1 MKRYKV
7 THIMNKKQ
15 LGLILVAGLF
25 CATANAVDLEATG
38 LAGSPVGT
46 VMIAN
51 ENEIDSKDGTTVSGA
66 AYNVTG
72 KVGFIIPEG
81 ATYYVRIDLGGSA
94 TFGEDPTTNFD
105 NEAGDSEITA
115 SRASGGDGK
124 NYVILSVGGAVTDDT
139 DWTLNETDY
148 SLKSRAAV
156 DFSYK
161 LYENP
166 SDAIAG
172 ESDGALAQDSAA
184 FIRFADATSM
194 AGKASNAALIDVG
207 ESSTKFERKS
217 TKTHIM
223 EINIL
228 NSKGTQVSVDDST
241 VAINL
246 EAVVDKI
253 TLVATGD
260 FNAVKEIKDGDKVTT
275 AGGKVWLDKDDK
287 CTPATPGVD
296 GNEDG
301 DFTDPEDT
309 AANATGDLIG
319 SVATFNDAYLEAT
332 VVITNIEHVDDEDP
346 VVPANPG
353 YFGDIAK
360 AFLCMQTN
368 GKTTIPEITYTGE
381 LSMTAND
388 DYEAIDDV
396 DFTGS
401 KLQKNSESVVLDFL
415 LTPGGV
421 FRNMVRL
428 TNTSNVDGSDLMVTL
443 TNDGGDEVTFS
454 LGDVEGVSSDL
465 GPRASTP
472 LININLLYAAAQ
484 AVELDEDEEM
494 FTVEGDGMGDKLRAR
509 FEGNVLAG
517 SLRAQALSVSTDNT
531 TFFTF

>member
-25 CATANAVDLEATG
+25 CGTANAVVDLEATG
-38 LAGSPVGT
+38 LPGSPVGT
-46 VMIAN
+46 VLIAN
-51 ENEIDSKDGTTVSGA
+51 ENEIKSKDGTDVSGA
-66 AYNVTG
+66 IYNVTG
-72 KVGFIIPEG
+72 KVGFIIPTG
-81 ATYYVRIDLGGSA
+81 STYYVRLDLGGSA
-94 TFGEDPTTNFD
+94 TFMADPTAQF
-105 NEAGDSEITA
+105 IPTA
-115 SRASGGDGK
+115 TRASGGEGK
-124 NYVILSVGGAVTDDT
+124 NFVILSVAGPHADDA
-139 DWTLNETDY
+139 DWTLEGTTY
-148 SLKSRAAV
+148 TLKGRAAV

-172 ESDGALAQDSAA
+172 ESDGALAEDSAA
-184 FIRFADATSM
+184 FIRFGNGTSM
-194 AGKASNAALIDVG
+194 AGKASASAKIDVG
-207 ESSTKFERKS
+207 KSSTLFEGS
-217 TKTHIM
+217 SDTTHIM

-228 NSKGTQVSVDDST
+228 NSKFAHIAVG
-241 VAINL
+241 VANPAVTIDL
-246 EAVVDKI
+246 ETVVDKI

-275 AGGKVWLDKDDK
+275 AAGKVWLDKDK
-287 CTPATPGVD
+287 TCTPNVAAVPDPNNPGTNLSEAIA
-296 GNEDG
+296 GG
-301 DFTDPEDT
+301 DK
-309 AANATGDLIG
+309 IG
-319 SVATFNDAYLEAT
+319 TLATFNDAYLEAT
-332 VVITNIEHVDDEDP
+332 VVITNTDDDDAQTTDD
-346 VVPANPG
+346 V
-353 YFGDIAK
+353 FGNIAE
-360 AFLCMQTN
+360 AFLCMETN
-368 GKTTIPEITYTGE
+368 GKSVISEITYTGE

-388 DYEAIDDV
+388 DYEALDDV

-401 KLQKNSESVVLDFL
+401 KLEKNSESVVLDFL
-415 LTPGGV
+415 LTPNGV

-443 TNDGGDEVTFS
+443 INDGGDEVTFS

-494 FTVEGDGMGDKLRAR
+494 FTVEGEGMGNKLRAK

-517 SLRAQALSVSTDNT
+517 SLQVQALSVSTDNT